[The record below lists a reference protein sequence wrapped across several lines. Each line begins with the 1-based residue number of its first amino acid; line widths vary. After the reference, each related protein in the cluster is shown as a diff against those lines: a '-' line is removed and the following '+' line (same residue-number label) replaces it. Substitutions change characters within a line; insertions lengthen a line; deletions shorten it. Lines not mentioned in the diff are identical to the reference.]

1 MVRLDIRSGI
11 RGYSDVIDRLYPVL
25 GKSQISS
32 HWVTWR
38 LLANIAMK
46 VTVCEY
52 LWGRCEGKGSYPQTW
67 KQMIICRFTQGR
79 KLTSGME
86 FAGKR
91 FNHRQQLISDGVV
104 STGLATRQMD
114 TIHGVESVCS
124 KSTHGGFAAS
134 ARGIGIH
141 HLCLNTLGKVPNR
154 QSENHTHGVSP
165 SGGIHLKTGDC
176 RVGME
181 PLVVIGGADGDR
193 DQFRDHFIIG
203 FNLG

>member
-11 RGYSDVIDRLYPVL
+11 RGYSNVIDRLYPVL

-38 LLANIAMK
+38 LLANIAME

-52 LWGRCEGKGSYPQTW
+52 LWGRCEGKRSYPKTW
-67 KQMIICRFTQGR
+67 EQMIIRRFTQGR

-86 FAGKR
+86 FTGER

-124 KSTHGGFAAS
+124 KSTHRGFAAS
-134 ARGIGIH
+134 RGIGIHHVNTRGIGIH
-141 HLCLNTLGKVPNR
+141 HLRLNIL
-154 QSENHTHGVSP
+154 
-165 SGGIHLKTGDC
+165 
-176 RVGME
+176 
-181 PLVVIGGADGDR
+181 LVVVLLLCIDFCTGGY
-193 DQFRDHFIIG
+193 G
-203 FNLG
+203 FCYACSARTTRALLIKYTF